1 MSWFWLIV
9 VLAVL
14 SGVAAAVFRRKRKK
28 QEKVE
33 KYVCTVCHGT
43 DCDCHRVE

>member
-1 MSWFWLIV
+1 MSWLWLIV
-9 VLAVL
+9 VLAVF
-14 SGVAAAVFRRKRKK
+14 SCVVTAVFRIKRKK

-33 KYVCTVCHGT
+33 KYECSVCHGT